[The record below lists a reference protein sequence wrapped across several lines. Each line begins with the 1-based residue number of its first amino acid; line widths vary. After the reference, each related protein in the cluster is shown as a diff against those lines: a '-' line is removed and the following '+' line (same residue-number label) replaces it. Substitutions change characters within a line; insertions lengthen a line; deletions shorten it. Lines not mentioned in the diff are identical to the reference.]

1 MSPPSAGMRT
11 VETDLTKEGAPPAAP
26 RTSRRGFSANRRR
39 VAALTSVALI
49 LAAIVA
55 ALVWWFVSPPLSTA
69 TEWGGIGRES
79 VIVGIRTENGGR
91 FDLRITDVAA
101 EGRTS
106 AARLR
111 SVGIRSSPTAPRVQS
126 FAPLTLRPGEHTYV
140 VLTYRVLCDE
150 VASSR
155 AALGGVDIRY
165 EVFGVG
171 RTKHIANVTSAPEL
185 SLARA
190 CD

>member
-1 MSPPSAGMRT
+1 MSPPSAGTRT
-11 VETDLTKEGAPPAAP
+11 VETDPTKEGSPLAAP
-26 RTSRRGFSANRRR
+26 STSRRGFAANGRR
-39 VAALTSVALI
+39 VAALTSVALV

-79 VIVGIRTENGGR
+79 VILGIRAENGGR
-91 FDLRITDVAA
+91 FDLRITGVAA
-101 EGRTS
+101 EGPTS

-126 FAPLTLRPGEHTYV
+126 FAPLILKPGERTYV

-150 VASSR
+150 VAPSG

-171 RTKHIANVTSAPEL
+171 RTKHIANVSSAPEL

-190 CD
+190 CG

>member
-1 MSPPSAGMRT
+1 MRT
-11 VETDLTKEGAPPAAP
+11 VETDLTKEGSPLAAP
-26 RTSRRGFSANRRR
+26 RTSRRGFAANRRG
-39 VAALTSVALI
+39 VAALTSVALV

-55 ALVWWFVSPPLSTA
+55 ALVWWFVSPPLSTT

-79 VIVGIRTENGGR
+79 VILGIRTENGGR
-91 FDLRITDVAA
+91 FDLRITGVAA
-101 EGRTS
+101 EGSTS

-111 SVGIRSSPTAPRVQS
+111 SVGIRSSPTAPRVRS
-126 FAPLTLRPGEHTYV
+126 FAPLTLEPGERTYV
-140 VLTYRVLCDE
+140 VLTYRVLCE
-150 VASSR
+150 VAASG
-155 AALGGVDIRY
+155 AVLGGVDIRY

-171 RTKHIANVTSAPEL
+171 RTKHIANVSSAPEL